1 MFSARTDI
9 FRNFLLQNFPTSIQE
24 EDIYQH
30 LDVSHPDSPY
40 GLIQDVLSPKPSET
54 KSITDLNS
62 IDLGGLRSN
71 EVWLSE
77 GNLLVLKG
85 NFTHRKSKRI
95 CIDMKNLLIEMTCQ
109 LV

>member
-1 MFSARTDI
+1 MISARTDI
-9 FRNFLLQNFPTSIQE
+9 FKNFLLQNFPTSIQE
-24 EDIYQH
+24 GDIYQH

-62 IDLGGLRSN
+62 VDLGGLRSN

-85 NFTHRKSKRI
+85 NAYRKLF
-95 CIDMKNLLIEMTCQ
+95 IDTSHFPRLF
-109 LV
+109 